1 MPRRR
6 ASGEEIVDHFDSYPN
21 SAGSTEERVKATA
34 RYFNVKPGTVHKHLK
49 FWWPGKKYLKE
60 FGENTTNRVRWDRPT
75 EKLLAA
81 VTRHGSVAGA
91 ARALKTTPITLTK
104 ALQRHHIVQTWVLE
118 KPGKAS

>member
-60 FGENTTNRVRWDRPT
+60 FGENTNTRVRWDRPT

-91 ARALKTTPITLTK
+91 AKALKTTPITLTK
-104 ALQRHHIVQTWVLE
+104 ALQRHHIVQKWVLE